1 MFLLLI
7 LVLSSLTYLHSDNI
21 NHNISIKA
29 KNGVSQKLG
38 LYEKK
43 ADLYQRMEEFNEQS
57 FYFLNLDDNT
67 ILQFDDDDGEVEEGE
82 EIDND
87 DDNNAS
93 VTEEAEDYAQDQA
106 FNLLLPSKIAN
117 KNTHTVSEEVKSMEI
132 DLRKGQAN
140 DALEGLRESLG
151 FKSMLMVTKVSYPVI
166 LCYYLLKFD

>member
-1 MFLLLI
+1 MVLQWRMNCMFLLLI

-29 KNGVSQKLG
+29 KNISQKLG

-43 ADLYQRMEEFNEQS
+43 ADLYQRMEEFNKQS

-67 ILQFDDDDGEVEEGE
+67 IIQFNYDDEE
-82 EIDND
+82 D
-87 DDNNAS
+87 
-93 VTEEAEDYAQDQA
+93 EDYAQDQA
-106 FNLLLPSKIAN
+106 VNLLLPSKIAN
-117 KNTHTVSEEVKSMEI
+117 KNTHTVSEDVKSMEI

-151 FKSMLMVTKVSYPVI
+151 FKSLLMVTKVSYPVI
-166 LCYYLLKFD
+166 ICHYLLNFD